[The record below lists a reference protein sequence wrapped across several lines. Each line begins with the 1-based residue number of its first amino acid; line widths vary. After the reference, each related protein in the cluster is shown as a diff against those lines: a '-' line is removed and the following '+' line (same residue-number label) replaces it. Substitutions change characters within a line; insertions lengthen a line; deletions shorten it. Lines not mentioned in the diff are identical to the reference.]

1 LADDAPERDVDA
13 RRLFGIDFKTN
24 ATRDLAVSAFLL
36 GDGEYARRLMDRS
49 VRKAWSWV
57 TTRRS
62 LALDEVKISSSAT
75 PPILR
80 PRRKLCAQ
88 RCHWQKLYQSTGR
101 PAEAHAILP
110 PAVKGFSPTTQV
122 AAALAL
128 I

>member
-49 VRKAWSWV
+49 VRKAWELG
-57 TTRRS
+57 R
-62 LALDEVKISSSAT
+62 DAT
-75 PPILR
+75 IACVGQGQNLFQRDPTNPAAAEEASN
-80 PRRKLCAQ
+80 CAQ
-88 RCHWQKLYQSTGR
+88 RCHWQNSTNRPGR

-110 PAVKGFSPTTQV
+110 PAVEGFSPTT
-122 AAALAL
+122 
-128 I
+128 